1 MADRYAPLPTWQV
14 LTGTLPPGDDRYLP
28 PPPMADRLL
37 TLKEALKG
45 LDDFFY
51 HYHHGDQEGL
61 ALSIKERKMRNV
73 LNRGM
78 INEALRRGD
87 AQVKGVAAVK
97 KPRVKPA
104 VDQRGVIAGLGRDRG
119 R

>member
-1 MADRYAPLPTWQV
+1 
-14 LTGTLPPGDDRYLP
+14 
-28 PPPMADRLL
+28 
-37 TLKEALKG
+37 
-45 LDDFFY
+45 
-51 HYHHGDQEGL
+51 
-61 ALSIKERKMRNV
+61 MRNV

-87 AQVKGVAAVK
+87 AQVKRVVAVK

>member
-1 MADRYAPLPTWQV
+1 MI
-14 LTGTLPPGDDRYLP
+14 
-28 PPPMADRLL
+28 
-37 TLKEALKG
+37 
-45 LDDFFY
+45 FFIIIIM
-51 HYHHGDQEGL
+51 GL

-73 LNRGM
+73 LNRGT

-87 AQVKGVAAVK
+87 AQVKRVAAVK